1 MKREIKIRQLVM
13 TPRDDLLTC
22 MLYIHGV
29 DADQFGFE
37 TPDKAFVI
45 IARMCRILSTC
56 KQNVY

>member
-45 IARMCRILSTC
+45 IA
-56 KQNVY
+56 